1 MERRN
6 SISPMVSKCSLPPY
20 IRKRRSLI
28 RRLLRMC
35 TGWALC
41 LTPSGSMPIYRRE
54 STATAP
60 CRGRGVRVSDAA
72 DVLSG
77 QVFRPDPVFRRYG
90 PESGRSP
97 FLCPGNLPKLPQ
109 GRGRPELL
117 NAITVE
123 GIVRGTERYISQG
136 LLGYDFLRRGVTADA
151 LLKNERVQVFVVPED
166 SPGSARQA
174 FDRYRSY
181 LKASGKEVHDVG
193 SSDSLSGTDPLYG
206 GVLLAELSGS
216 YIVGAVRLKDPAA
229 AGNLVDR
236 IRQKLQ
242 GLKNAK

>member
-1 MERRN
+1 
-6 SISPMVSKCSLPPY
+6 
-20 IRKRRSLI
+20 
-28 RRLLRMC
+28 MC
-35 TGWALC
+35 TGWALS
-41 LTPSGSMPIYRRE
+41 LDAFGIYSNYRRE
-54 STATAP
+54 SAATAP
-60 CRGRGVRVSDAA
+60 VGDEGFVSPTQLMFYQDRYFVRIQSSGATGPNP
-72 DVLSG
+72 DVLLSCA
-77 QVFRPDPVFRRYG
+77 REISR
-90 PESGRSP
+90 
-97 FLCPGNLPKLPQ
+97 KLPQ

-206 GVLLAELSGS
+206 GVLAELSGS